1 MKMRINKLLDRAP
14 IPGGGG
20 ELLFYQRSDDYTIEV
35 VGMPGELMTTA
46 HHGSEDALAELAL
59 QKVKN
64 PAQASV
70 VIGGLGMGFTLR
82 AALAEALRYGMA
94 DLERLERMVLRRV
107 GSDFFVLPRH
117 DDEGDDPE
125 DDDD

>member
-1 MKMRINKLLDRAP
+1 MIERVPEAEAYIALLR
-14 IPGGGG
+14 
-20 ELLFYQRSDDYTIEV
+20 QRRR
-35 VGMPGELMTTA
+35 
-46 HHGSEDALAELAL
+46 GSPRDLRWL
-59 QKVKN
+59 VRM
-64 PAQASV
+64 ASEYP
-70 VIGGLGMGFTLR
+70 TEALR